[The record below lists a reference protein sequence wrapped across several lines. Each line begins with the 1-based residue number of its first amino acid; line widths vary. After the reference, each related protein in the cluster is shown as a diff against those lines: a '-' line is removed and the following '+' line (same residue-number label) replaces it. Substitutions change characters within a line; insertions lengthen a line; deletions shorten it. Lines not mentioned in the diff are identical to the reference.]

1 MLLASVDFNR
11 FKYNLYYLEAD
22 ILTLLAIYD
31 MTPMYIRTRSSEVL
45 LKLSTCLWKYYFSF
59 PVYLGKTTI
68 LLLWSENLTV
78 KFRSVVMFNQ
88 RTDQLWFHTR
98 PILESCEVRLGLP
111 CFWLCISPFYVY
123 ISAKKMWINWHDITK
138 HSS

>member
-1 MLLASVDFNR
+1 MLLASVDFNM

-68 LLLWSENLTV
+68 LLLV
-78 KFRSVVMFNQ
+78 RKFDCQV
-88 RTDQLWFHTR
+88 
-98 PILESCEVRLGLP
+98 
-111 CFWLCISPFYVY
+111 
-123 ISAKKMWINWHDITK
+123 
-138 HSS
+138 